1 MSVLQREQIYSPV
14 FNGKEINGTT
24 LTGGAQLGTLELPK
38 MAVGRIPGEQVK
50 LSFAL
55 ALAIKETIIN
65 KEIGNTSFLFAGT
78 DPNPIGVK
86 AVSGS
91 QGFPLWSYLS
101 KDTSGVGTLHLTGKP
116 MSGSMFS
123 FYAGYMVAAYMVMN
137 HKYYGNFI
145 TAFRE
150 AIVAHNTG
158 VDTAITFA
166 YAADELGFAMEKIL
180 EGADP
185 TGITR
190 IEMSN
195 IEPSDMHE
203 VSSFSEQFE
212 RAFADEI
219 ELDKLLS
226 TNTTLN
232 GRAYDEIAIPTKFV
246 GDLPMLLHD
255 AFSRA
260 KHVLMTGPTATG
272 KTSCV
277 DDVQRFMGA
286 PISYIGGSAGLE
298 DRDLIGSWVPDGTG
312 ALKFVD
318 GPIVEALRNGQK
330 QHNLAQ
336 SSHQS
341 VPPAILMVDEINRLE
356 ERYQNI
362 FITLL
367 NERPDDKGGKQYYFR
382 VPETNE
388 ELTCPVQYL
397 SVVGARNFGSSYVGT
412 NQMDLAL
419 ERRFDLKIDVDYL
432 EPREEAELVMARTG
446 LDQITTNAIVKTA
459 SDTRNQIAQLRA
471 PIDTDTLLKWADE
484 LVYAQSKGV
493 IITDKIILDVAEK
506 VVFDIVLDR
515 TDRGGF
521 DPAARSIMIDNITE
535 SWKEATKSGT

>member
-1 MSVLQREQIYSPV
+1 MSLLRKEQIYSQV

-24 LTGGAQLGTLELPK
+24 LAGGAQLGTLELPK
-38 MAVGRIPGEQVK
+38 MAAGRIPGEQVR

-65 KEIGNTSFLFAGT
+65 KEISNTSFLFTGT
-78 DPNPIGVK
+78 DANPTGVR
-86 AVSGS
+86 AVSRS
-91 QGFPLWSYLS
+91 QGFPLWSYLC
-101 KDTSGVGTLHLTGKP
+101 KDTSGAGTLHLTGKP

-123 FYAGYMVAAYMVMN
+123 FYAGYMVAAYMIMN
-137 HKYYGNFI
+137 HKHYDNFVQ
-145 TAFRE
+145 AYRE
-150 AIVAHNTG
+150 AITAYSTG
-158 VDTAITFA
+158 ADTAIAFA
-166 YAADELGFAMEKIL
+166 CAADELGYAMEKML

-185 TGITR
+185 TGIAR

-195 IEPSDMHE
+195 TEPSDMHE
-203 VSSFSEQFE
+203 VTRFSEQFE
-212 RAFADEI
+212 KALVDEV
-219 ELDKLLS
+219 ELDKLL
-226 TNTTLN
+226 TIKTTLN
-232 GRAYDEIAIPTKFV
+232 DKAYDDIQIPTKFV
-246 GDLPMLLHD
+246 GDLPILLHD
-255 AFSRA
+255 AFTRA

-336 SSHQS
+336 SSHQP

-367 NERPDDKGGKQYYFR
+367 NERPDDNGGKQYYFR

-419 ERRFDLKIDVDYL
+419 ERRFDIKIDIDYL
-432 EPREEAELVMARTG
+432 EPKAEAELVMSRTG
-446 LDQITTNAIVKTA
+446 LDQITTNALIKTA

-471 PIDTDTLLKWADE
+471 PIDTDTLLKWVDE

-493 IITDKIILDVAEK
+493 IITDKTILDVAEK

-515 TDRGGF
+515 TDRGQF

-535 SWKEATKSGT
+535 SWKEATRSA

>member
-1 MSVLQREQIYSPV
+1 MSILQREQIYSPV

-38 MAVGRIPGEQVK
+38 MAAGRIPGEQVK

-55 ALAIKETIIN
+55 ALAIKEIIIG
-65 KEIGNTSFLFAGT
+65 KEIGNTSFLFTGT
-78 DPNPIGVK
+78 DTSPIGVK
-86 AVSGS
+86 AASRS

-101 KDTSGVGTLHLTGKP
+101 KDAGTLHLAGKP

-137 HKYYGNFI
+137 HKHYGDFI

-150 AIVAHNTG
+150 AILAYKTG
-158 VDTAITFA
+158 ADTAISFA
-166 YAADELGFAMEKIL
+166 CAADELGYAMEKML
-180 EGADP
+180 EGSDP

-195 IEPSDMHE
+195 IEPVDMHE
-203 VSSFSEQFE
+203 VSSFGEQFE
-212 RAFADEI
+212 KAFIDEL
-219 ELDKLLS
+219 ELDRMLTIK
-226 TNTTLN
+226 TTLN
-232 GRAYDEIAIPTKFV
+232 DKAYDDIQIPTKFV
-246 GDLPMLLHD
+246 GDLPLLLHD
-255 AFSRA
+255 AFTRA

-277 DDVQRFMGA
+277 DDVQRFMKA

-312 ALKFVD
+312 ALRFVD

-367 NERPDDKGGKQYYFR
+367 NERPDDNGGKQYYFR

-419 ERRFDLKIDVDYL
+419 ERRFDIKIDVDYL
-432 EPREEAELVMARTG
+432 EPKDEAALVIARTG
-446 LDQITTNAIVKTA
+446 LDPKITNALVKTA
-459 SDTRNQIAQLRA
+459 SDTRKQIAQLRA

-484 LVYAQSKGV
+484 LVYAQSSG
-493 IITDKIILDVAEK
+493 IILTDKTILDVAER

-515 TDRGGF
+515 TDRGQF

-535 SWKEATKSGT
+535 AWKEATKSGS

>member
-1 MSVLQREQIYSPV
+1 MTLLRKEQIYSPV
-14 FNGKEINGTT
+14 FTGKEINGTT
-24 LTGGAQLGTLELPK
+24 LAGGAQLGTLELPN
-38 MAVGRIPGEQVK
+38 MATGRIPGEQVK

-65 KEIGNTSFLFAGT
+65 KEIGNTSFLFTGT
-78 DPNPIGVK
+78 DGNPTGVR
-86 AVSGS
+86 AVSRS

-101 KDTSGVGTLHLTGKP
+101 KDASGTGTLHLAGKP

-123 FYAGYMVAAYMVMN
+123 FYAGYMVAAYMMMN
-137 HKYYGNFI
+137 HRHYGSFI
-145 TAFRE
+145 QAYRE
-150 AIVAHNTG
+150 AIVAYTTG
-158 VDTAITFA
+158 ADTAIAFA
-166 YAADELGFAMEKIL
+166 CAADELGYAMEKML

-195 IEPSDMHE
+195 AEPSDMHE
-203 VSSFSEQFE
+203 VTRFSDQFE
-212 RAFADEI
+212 KAFIDEL
-219 ELDKLLS
+219 ELDKML
-226 TNTTLN
+226 TIKTTLN
-232 GRAYDEIAIPTKFV
+232 DKVYDDIQIPTKFV
-246 GDLPMLLHD
+246 GDLPILLHD
-255 AFSRA
+255 AFTRA

-336 SSHQS
+336 SSKAS

-367 NERPDDKGGKQYYFR
+367 NERPDDNGGKQYYFR

-388 ELTCPVQYL
+388 ELTCPMQYL

-419 ERRFDLKIDVDYL
+419 ERRFDIKVDIDYL
-432 EPREEAELVMARTG
+432 EPKAEAELVMARTG
-446 LDQITTNAIVKTA
+446 LDPVTTNALVKTA

-484 LVYAQSKGV
+484 LVYIQSKGI
-493 IITDKIILDVAEK
+493 IITDKTVLDVAERI
-506 VVFDIVLDR
+506 VFDIVLDR
-515 TDRGGF
+515 TDRGQF
-521 DPAARSIMIDNITE
+521 DPAAKAIMIDNITE
-535 SWKEATKSGT
+535 SWKEATKSA